1 MAYLCGYAIGYSF
14 LYSVIIY
21 KTMAKCYVCGKTS
34 KVGRS
39 VTFSGERNPRLFKA
53 NLHRVKAVLEDGTVK
68 RIYVCTK
75 CLKAGKVVKAVK
87 FS

>member
-1 MAYLCGYAIGYSF
+1 
-14 LYSVIIY
+14 
-21 KTMAKCYVCGKTS
+21 MAKCYVCGKTT

-39 VTFSGERNPRLFKA
+39 VTFSAESNPRFFRA
-53 NLHRVKAVLEDGTVK
+53 NLHRVKAVLKDGTVR

-87 FS
+87 SS

>member
-1 MAYLCGYAIGYSF
+1 
-14 LYSVIIY
+14 
-21 KTMAKCYVCGKTS
+21 MAKCYVCGKTT

-68 RIYVCTK
+68 RIYVCTR

-87 FS
+87 SS

>member
-68 RIYVCTK
+68 GYTFAPSV
-75 CLKAGKVVKAVK
+75 
-87 FS
+87 